1 MGAYVNDL
9 AWLFVAFFLVGG
21 FAFVSVVL
29 GLMYLGY
36 RKFRR
41 TQGRRKQRSKR

>member
-9 AWLFVAFFLVGG
+9 AWLLVVFLLVGG
-21 FAFVSVVL
+21 FAFVAVVM

-41 TQGRRKQRSKR
+41 TRGYRKPRSRR